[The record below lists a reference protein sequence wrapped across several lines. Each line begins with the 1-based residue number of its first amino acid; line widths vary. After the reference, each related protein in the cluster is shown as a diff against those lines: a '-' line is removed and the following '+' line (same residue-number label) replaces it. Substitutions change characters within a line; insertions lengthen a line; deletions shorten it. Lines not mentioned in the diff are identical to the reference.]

1 MSLADELAR
10 LQQLRDEGALTEVE
24 FEQAK
29 RKAIEEHNP
38 PAASPF
44 AGFGGGPPVPGQ
56 IYGIEEKIWCVLMH
70 LSQLLVA
77 SVLGV
82 AVPIAMWL
90 LSKDQS
96 ELARRQGNRM
106 MNWLLSSLIYLVVG
120 GMLSFLFIGI
130 PLVFLV
136 VVLDVVFP
144 IIAAVKASN
153 GEAWSYPLAIRFF
166 PED

>member
-24 FEQAK
+24 FERAK
-29 RKAIEEHNP
+29 RKAIDEHNP
-38 PAASPF
+38 PPSSPF
-44 AGFGGGPPVPGQ
+44 GGLGGPPVPGQ
-56 IYGIEEKIWCVLMH
+56 IYGVEKKTWCALMH

-77 SVLGV
+77 SVLGI
-82 AVPIAMWL
+82 AVPIVMWL

-96 ELARRQGNRM
+96 EMARRQGNRM
-106 MNWLLSSLIYLVVG
+106 MNWLLSTLIYFAVSAILAFV
-120 GMLSFLFIGI
+120 FIGI
-130 PLVFLV
+130 PLGFLV
-136 VVLDVVFP
+136 LILDVVFP

-153 GEAWSYPLAIRFF
+153 GELWSYPLAIRFF